1 MRLAKRP
8 ADRRSTK
15 VINEGNGE
23 DWRFGNMRFPA
34 NRYGDSDDGRL
45 RDHHRRGQYGYNRN
59 CTAPH
64 FYHFSERFDRPR
76 EDIADAA
83 LRLNHVRRTRIDLQF
98 APQPQDLDIDAS
110 IENILV
116 NSGGLQQMLPRER
129 PLRCFEK
136 GQQQRIFAFAQRDR
150 RRIAIEESPATPF
163 KLPAIESVPAS
174 LRIMST
180 CNPPHFLP
188 PQYRADAGK
197 QFSEAEGFYDV
208 VVGTEFETDDAIDFV
223 GTMAGRD
230 DHRNI
235 RMRTNFP
242 QQVQPII
249 LTEPQIQNDQA
260 GNGPSK
266 MTIQLC
272 SV

>member
-45 RDHHRRGQYGYNRN
+45 RDHHRRGLYGYNRKI
-59 CTAPH
+59 ARPPH
-64 FYHFSERFDRPR
+64 FYHFSERSDRQR

-83 LRLNHVRRTRIDLQF
+83 LRLNHARCTRINLQF

-129 PLRCFEK
+129 PLRRFEK
-136 GQQQRIFAFAQRDR
+136 GQQHRIFAFAQRDR
-150 RRIAIEESPATPF
+150 RRLGVEEYPATPF
-163 KLPAIESVPAS
+163 KLPAAESVPPS
-174 LRIMST
+174 LRIMGRCS
-180 CNPPHFLP
+180 PPPSP
-188 PQYRADAGK
+188 P
-197 QFSEAEGFYDV
+197 
-208 VVGTEFETDDAIDFV
+208 
-223 GTMAGRD
+223 
-230 DHRNI
+230 
-235 RMRTNFP
+235 
-242 QQVQPII
+242 
-249 LTEPQIQNDQA
+249 
-260 GNGPSK
+260 
-266 MTIQLC
+266 
-272 SV
+272 

>member
-1 MRLAKRP
+1 
-8 ADRRSTK
+8 
-15 VINEGNGE
+15 
-23 DWRFGNMRFPA
+23 MRFPA

-45 RDHHRRGQYGYNRN
+45 RDHHRGGQYGYTRN

-64 FYHFSERFDRPR
+64 FYHFSERFDRQR

-83 LRLNHVRRTRIDLQF
+83 LRLNHARCTRIDFQF

-129 PLRCFEK
+129 SLRRFEK
-136 GQQQRIFAFAQRDR
+136 GQQQRILAFAQRDR
-150 RRIAIEESPATPF
+150 RRIGIDESPATPF
-163 KLPAIESVPAS
+163 TLPAVESVPAS
-174 LRIMST
+174 LGIMGSRD
-180 CNPPHFLP
+180 PPHFLP
-188 PQYRADAGK
+188 PQHGTDTGK
-197 QFSEAEGFYDV
+197 QLPEAEGLYDIV
-208 VVGTEFETDDAIDFV
+208 VRPEFETDDAIDFV

-249 LTEPQIQNDQA
+249 LTEPQIQNYQA
-260 GNGPSK
+260 GNGPRK